1 METKLELEKLY
12 QVTHI
17 RKGTFE
23 MRIKNQSDEWVTGF
37 ITKVIKGSR
46 VFTDEDI
53 TVRRSFCEF
62 IPINN

>member
-12 QVTHI
+12 QVTHV

-46 VFTDEDI
+46 VFPDEDI

-62 IPINN
+62 IPIKN